1 MNDIRILR
9 ERQTL
14 IRATSDRIAPFVED
28 GSVAILAKT
37 TTVSVYPTV
46 PGACYAC
53 VPLQVDG
60 PEIEG
65 AAASFTADP
74 SRTLFAFNLGK
85 AVPPVGTKL
94 IATSCGGRWSFRYD
108 G

>member
-1 MNDIRILR
+1 MNDIRIVR
-9 ERQTL
+9 ERQAL
-14 IRATSDRIAPFVED
+14 VRATSDRLAPFLEE

-37 TTVSVYPTV
+37 STVSVYPSV

-53 VPLQVDG
+53 VPLHVDG
-60 PEIEG
+60 PELEG
-65 AAASFTADP
+65 SVATFSADP
-74 SRTLFAFNLGK
+74 SRILFAFNLGK